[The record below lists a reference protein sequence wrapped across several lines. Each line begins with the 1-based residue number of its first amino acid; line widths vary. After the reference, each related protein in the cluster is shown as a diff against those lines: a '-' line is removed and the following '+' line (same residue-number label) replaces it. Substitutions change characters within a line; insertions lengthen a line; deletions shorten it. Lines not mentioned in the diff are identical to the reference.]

1 MRRFDAAYPRAEGDT
16 GERRHRCTPLF
27 PQRPSQPSV
36 PSDHVSDMVRN
47 DTCEHD
53 IDIARC
59 VLDDDVA
66 AVTVK
71 NPRRNNRSR
80 EDLRDPTF
88 VPLEMAGGALVDI
101 EISVSI
107 HPCAIRSRLGGS
119 DSRGVAS

>member
-1 MRRFDAAYPRAEGDT
+1 
-16 GERRHRCTPLF
+16 
-27 PQRPSQPSV
+27 
-36 PSDHVSDMVRN
+36 MVRN

-66 AVTVK
+66 AVTV
-71 NPRRNNRSR
+71 NNRSR
-80 EDLRDPTF
+80 EDLRDHTF